1 MTTTATD
8 THKDAGT
15 ARCGCCGRTLPA
27 GRLTELGDTPGV
39 FICASCAVW
48 AARRAARVPVVR
60 LDPRLLVGWLRRQGR
75 GQEAQLLMAIPIL
88 PSADLDRT
96 AEFYR
101 ALGMA
106 EVEQHEGYLLMHA
119 GPVELHFT
127 SGEGSPGHG
136 EAFLHVP
143 TAAMLWKRLKSQD
156 VAGLGPLEDQP
167 YGLREFVVVD
177 PDGNRIRV
185 GSLIPSD

>member
-15 ARCGCCGRTLPA
+15 PRCGCCGRTLPA

-48 AARRAARVPVVR
+48 AAPRAARVPVVR

-75 GQEAQLLMAIPIL
+75 GQEAPLLMAIPIL

-127 SGEGSPGHG
+127 RGEGSPGHG
-136 EAFLHVP
+136 EA
-143 TAAMLWKRLKSQD
+143 
-156 VAGLGPLEDQP
+156 
-167 YGLREFVVVD
+167 
-177 PDGNRIRV
+177 
-185 GSLIPSD
+185 

>member
-1 MTTTATD
+1 
-8 THKDAGT
+8 
-15 ARCGCCGRTLPA
+15 
-27 GRLTELGDTPGV
+27 
-39 FICASCAVW
+39 
-48 AARRAARVPVVR
+48 
-60 LDPRLLVGWLRRQGR
+60 VGWLRRQGR
-75 GQEAQLLMAIPIL
+75 GQEAPLLMAIPIL

-119 GPVELHFT
+119 GPVALHFT

-143 TAAMLWKRLKSQD
+143 AAAMLWKRLKSQD
-156 VAGLGPLEDQP
+156 VAG
-167 YGLREFVVVD
+167 
-177 PDGNRIRV
+177 
-185 GSLIPSD
+185 